1 MCVLFALE
9 FNDTF
14 DLTAIGTIAL
24 AVVTVVSLVFGWRS
38 LRLSRAEVEEAH
50 RPVLVPL
57 ADDREITLVGR
68 DVPPKIA
75 ARPRSST
82 NLLLVPIENI
92 GTGPALDIVARIEL
106 RNPDGGPTAVAPAAA
121 SALVGL
127 RADGRVPLRF
137 LLRGLG
143 GQTPGFRVAVT
154 YNDVA
159 GRGWQTEAVYASSND
174 RYTEAV
180 TRRR

>member
-82 NLLLVPIENI
+82 NLLLLPIENI
-92 GTGPALDIVARIEL
+92 GTGPALDIVSSIQL
-106 RNPDGGPTAVAPAAA
+106 HNPDPAPTPFAPPAP
-121 SALVGL
+121 SPLL
-127 RADGRVPLRF
+127 RPPAHPRVPQP
-137 LLRGLG
+137 LL
-143 GQTPGFRVAVT
+143 
-154 YNDVA
+154 
-159 GRGWQTEAVYASSND
+159 
-174 RYTEAV
+174 
-180 TRRR
+180 